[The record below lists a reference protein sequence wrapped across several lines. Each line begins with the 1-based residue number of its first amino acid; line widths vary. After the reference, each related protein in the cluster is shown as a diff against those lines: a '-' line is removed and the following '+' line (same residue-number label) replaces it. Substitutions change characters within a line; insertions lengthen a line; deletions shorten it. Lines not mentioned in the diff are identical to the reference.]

1 MGKGVLPGNGRDRH
15 AGGEIGR
22 VIWIAFLCFVGAEE
36 RGFAM
41 TVSSGKSL
49 MVVEEGRAR
58 AVIVLGEDVSVPERK
73 AAEELQTYLARISGA
88 TLPIVS
94 GPGAGFECRILIGGC
109 VGAEEI
115 VPREE
120 AVEQGEEG
128 FVLRST
134 DRDLA
139 VVGGGDYGTLYG
151 VYAVLEKLG
160 VRWYLPDPLGE
171 IVPRRSTVE
180 IGPLDE
186 KQRPSFP
193 MRWVGNDDVWNL
205 RNRMNRVS
213 EAYPPGFRIAPG
225 IYHSQSSYIAH
236 DRYYETHPE
245 FFALIDGVRSRK
257 KHAKLCVSNPELVRE
272 VARNM
277 AERLREDPAIDLISL
292 SPTDGQLWCECENC
306 RALDEEEVSRDQ
318 RYSRRMLVF
327 YNWVAEE
334 LEKEFPDQLI
344 LTGAY
349 NVYTLPPKDPE
360 LRAHRN
366 LAVIICH
373 YEDYCLAHPTNDPE
387 CLRNARY
394 RDLIFGWQKHTPHI
408 YFYEYYWKVNWFD
421 LPWPI
426 VHTIAADMPYF
437 KSIGVEGVFTQYTTD
452 NMWTNLLDYYVA
464 AKLLWDVNA
473 DVPRILEE
481 FYANFY
487 REAAEPMRRYYE
499 ALERA
504 LAESPHH
511 FPGNA
516 PAYAHLVFTEELV
529 EELGG
534 YLKEALKLA
543 EHEEV
548 KARLEKI
555 AVSYDYTKRLSRYF
569 RMKAQSVAEE
579 DREQKRRI
587 LKEAVDLLED
597 IYTEVSGHRERYEGV
612 VSRNVV
618 KPSVYMGKELSRM
631 KERLTVLSQ

>member
-1 MGKGVLPGNGRDRH
+1 MGKYVLPGNRT
-15 AGGEIGR
+15 AGVEIGR
-22 VIWIAFLCFVGAEE
+22 VIWIVLLCLAGSQE

-41 TVSSGKSL
+41 TLSSGKSL
-49 MVVEEGRAR
+49 MVVEKGRAR
-58 AVIVLGEDVSVPERK
+58 AAIVLGVDASALERK
-73 AAEELQTYLARISGA
+73 AAEELQTYLKRIAGA
-88 TLPIVS
+88 DLPIVS
-94 GPGAGFECRILIGGC
+94 GSAATAGHRILIGGSPA
-109 VGAEEI
+109 AEEI

-120 AVEQGEEG
+120 AAEQGDEG

-139 VVGGGDYGTLYG
+139 IVGGGDYGTLYG
-151 VYAVLEKLG
+151 TYALLEKLG

-180 IGPLDE
+180 VGPLDE

-193 MRWVGNDDVWNL
+193 MRWVGNDDEWNL
-205 RNRMNRVS
+205 RNRMNRVGP
-213 EAYPPGFRIAPG
+213 AYPPGFRIAPG
-225 IYHSQSSYIAH
+225 IYHSQSSYIPH

-245 FFALIDGVRSRK
+245 FFALIDGVRSK
-257 KHAKLCVSNPELVRE
+257 EKHAKLCVSNPELVRE

-277 AERLREDPAIDLISL
+277 AEKLRADPAIDLISL

-306 RALDEEEVSRDQ
+306 RALDEAEVPRDQ

-327 YNWVAEE
+327 YNRVAEE

-349 NVYTLPPKDPE
+349 NVYTLPPKDPD
-360 LRAHRN
+360 LKAHRN

-373 YEDYCLAHPTNDPE
+373 YEDYCLAHPTDDPE
-387 CLRNARY
+387 CPPNARY
-394 RDLIFGWQKHTPHI
+394 RDLIFAWQRHTPHI

-452 NMWTNLLDYYVA
+452 NIWTNLLDYYVA

-473 DVPRILEE
+473 DVPAILDE
-481 FYANFY
+481 FYTNFY
-487 REAAEPMRRYYE
+487 REAATPMRRYYE
-499 ALERA
+499 TLERA
-504 LAESPHH
+504 VAESPHH

-516 PAYAHLVFTEELV
+516 PRHAHLVFTEELV
-529 EELGG
+529 EEAGRH
-534 YLKEALKLA
+534 LKEALDLA
-543 EHEEV
+543 RHEEV
-548 KARLEKI
+548 NARLEKI
-555 AVSYDYTKRLSRYF
+555 AISYDYTKRLSRYF
-569 RMKAQSVAEE
+569 RMKAQSAEEE
-579 DREQKRRI
+579 DREGKRRI
-587 LKEAVDLLED
+587 LREAVDLLEE
-597 IYTEVSGHRERYEGV
+597 IYAEVSGDRARYDGV

-618 KPSVYMGKELSRM
+618 SPSVYMGKELSRM